1 MQHVQQQYHMNC
13 DLLILSQ
20 ILVKV
25 VPKFKFVNGKQITV
39 IKSVISLAVI
49 AGKHCKINAEIS
61 IENISLLLSKSSLKR
76 SKTVIDKMKDKA
88 TIFDTEINL
97 HLSLH

>member
-1 MQHVQQQYHMNC
+1 MNC